1 LIQYTY
7 AVDRTNTQVRERAK
21 PLGMAILRLI
31 AQVCRAGIPV
41 AVCGQLASD
50 REAIPLLV
58 GLGVRELSV
67 APVHVP
73 TVKQVLSTMTLGE
86 MQAKAEQYI

>member
-1 LIQYTY
+1 MKT
-7 AVDRTNTQVRERAK
+7 
-21 PLGMAILRLI
+21 GMATLRLI
-31 AQVCRAGIPV
+31 AQVYKAGIPV
-41 AVCGQLASD
+41 AIFGQLASD
-50 REAIPLLV
+50 REAISLLF

-86 MQAKAEQYI
+86 MQARAEQFL